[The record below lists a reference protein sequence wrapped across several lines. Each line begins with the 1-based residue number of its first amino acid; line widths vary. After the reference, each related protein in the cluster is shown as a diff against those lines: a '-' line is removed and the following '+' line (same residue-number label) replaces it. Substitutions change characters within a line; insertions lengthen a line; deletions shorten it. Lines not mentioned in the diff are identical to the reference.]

1 MKISIDFIIYDI
13 NLRIYLFSLPP
24 SPTPLPRFVLGVRD
38 KEDKVKVGG
47 A

>member
-13 NLRIYLFSLPP
+13 NLRIYLFNFAMLD
-24 SPTPLPRFVLGVRD
+24 LNI
-38 KEDKVKVGG
+38 